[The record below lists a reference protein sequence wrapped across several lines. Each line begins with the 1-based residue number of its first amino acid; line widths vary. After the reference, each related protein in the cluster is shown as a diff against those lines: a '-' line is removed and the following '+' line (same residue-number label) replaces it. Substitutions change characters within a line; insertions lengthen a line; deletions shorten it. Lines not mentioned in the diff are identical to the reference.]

1 MNKFNKISKKDESYL
16 KAKANSIS
24 VNKSNKE
31 TGIDQNDNIEVLT
44 SKVSISNRKGDIDA
58 KNDSITVIPNSK
70 SIQES

>member
-1 MNKFNKISKKDESYL
+1 MNKFNKISKKEESYL

-44 SKVSISNRKGDIDA
+44 SKVSISNRKGDIDT

>member
-31 TGIDQNDNIEVLT
+31 TGID
-44 SKVSISNRKGDIDA
+44 
-58 KNDSITVIPNSK
+58 
-70 SIQES
+70 